1 MINKKAEIIVTGDV
15 CVNLLV
21 WQKRTNIDNTFNYNL
36 YPKVCQRY
44 EKGGALLL
52 SKLIA
57 DATELEV
64 ASPEIEGMNLYLNDN
79 VLVSVANLK
88 KFPLTNNKQNKDEV
102 YRIDEF
108 SGYYIKDSEAP
119 RTFSVINDNEDAKIV
134 VLDDNNNGF
143 NSNEDVW
150 PLAIKSANK
159 TPIILYKT
167 NKIDF
172 NNKLWIHI
180 EKNHL
185 KNTIVIIN
193 ADDLRAKGV
202 NISKGLSWEKT
213 ALDFVWQMKNNPKLK
228 YLSNCTNLI
237 IPFGLEGVI
246 YYHKD
251 LSSTSKLYF
260 LTNEFEGGFIKEN
273 SGKMYG
279 LTSCFVAGLTKS
291 ISNRTEGEGLPE
303 LIDEGIRQGMLSAQR
318 YFINGFGADL
328 ENDKFPNESLFKC
341 AEGECNFN
349 EHIQDVK
356 IKNTNNPNCRG
367 CWYIIK
373 DKSSTN
379 LEEIAYEIVKKG
391 EDSALKY
398 IPIAKFRNL
407 KTVDRTEIEAY
418 RSIKNL
424 IAEYISTENAVRP
437 LSIAVFGTPG
447 SGKSFGVTEVA
458 ASIAP
463 NLIEK
468 IDFNLSQ
475 FQGVNDLI
483 AAFHK
488 VRDIV
493 LNGKLPLVFFDE
505 FDSTFGENLGWLKYF
520 LAPMQD
526 GTFREGDSV
535 HPIGKAIFVFAGGTS
550 STYEGFCG
558 EEIKDEDKIE
568 SFTNTFK
575 NAKGPDFVSR
585 LRGYVNILGPNQ
597 TDKKWDQLFII
608 RRAMLL
614 RSLLIRKAPYLIND
628 NGEAQVDNGII
639 RALLKIPK
647 FKHESRSMEAILEMS
662 MLSGVKKWEQ
672 SHLPSKSQLK
682 LHVDEQEF
690 YHYMMLEEFFSEKI
704 EHLSYYIWS
713 KFEKTYLENNSI
725 IIDSYN
731 YVLQN
736 HLKKWIY
743 EQVKNI
749 PQILYKAN
757 YELCSINETP
767 IVVNFAENELEYLA
781 EYQHEIWLKNR
792 KKEGWKY
799 GEFADVNKLVHPSIT
814 SWNNLSQEIKDTII
828 KYIKLWPEA
837 LVNSKLKIEKLN
849 YLCYCESHNCI
860 KKTYDN

>member
-1 MINKKAEIIVTGDV
+1 MVNKAPEIIVTGDV
-15 CVNLLV
+15 NLNLLF
-21 WQKRTNIDNTFNYNL
+21 WQKEATIDNNLNYKL
-36 YPKVCQRY
+36 YPNVSRRY
-44 EKGGALLL
+44 EEGGALLL
-52 SKLIA
+52 SKLVSL
-57 DATELEV
+57 ATELDV
-64 ASPEIEGMNLYLNDN
+64 SSPSLKDENLSSVENI
-79 VLVSVANLK
+79 LVSVLQLN
-88 KFPLTNNKQNKDEV
+88 KFTADDSQNKNKV
-102 YRIDEF
+102 YRVEEF
-108 SGYYIKDSEAP
+108 SGYYIEGSEEP
-119 RTFSVINDNEDAKIV
+119 RAFSLVNDNEDAKIV

-150 PLAIKSANK
+150 PLAIKESDK
-159 TPIILYKT
+159 TPTILYKT

-172 NNKLWIHI
+172 NNKLWMHI
-180 EKNHL
+180 EKKHL
-185 KNTIVIIN
+185 KNTVVIIN
-193 ADDLRAKGV
+193 AEDLRAKGV

-213 ALDFVWQMKNNPKLK
+213 ALDFVWQMKNNPRLK
-228 YLSNCTNLI
+228 HLSECTNLI

-246 YYHKD
+246 YYHKE
-251 LSSTSKLYF
+251 LNAESKLYF
-260 LTNEFEGGFIKEN
+260 LTDQFEGGFIKED

-279 LTSCFVAGLTKS
+279 LTSCFVAGLVKA
-291 ISNRTEGEGLPE
+291 IVNNQNEEELPD
-303 LIDEGIRQGMLSAQR
+303 LIDEGIRLGMVSAQR
-318 YFINGFGADL
+318 YFINGFGSDI
-328 ENDKFPNESLFKC
+328 ENYKYSNESLFKY
-341 AEGECNFN
+341 N
-349 EHIQDVK
+349 ENDFSEYIQDVK
-356 IKNTNNPNCRG
+356 IKDSSNPNCQS

-391 EDSALKY
+391 ENSALKY

-424 IAEYISTENAVRP
+424 IAEYISKENTVRP

-475 FQGVNDLI
+475 FQSINDLI

-488 VRDIV
+488 VRDIA

-505 FDSTFGENLGWLKYF
+505 FDSSFGESLGWLKYF

-526 GTFREGDSV
+526 GIFREGDSL

-550 STYEGFCG
+550 STYESFCG
-558 EEIKDEDKIE
+558 EDIKDKDKIE
-568 SFTNTFK
+568 LFEKSFK

-597 TDKKWDQLFII
+597 TDKDWDQLFVI

-614 RSLLIRKAPYLIND
+614 RSLLVRKTPYLIND

-639 RALLKIPK
+639 RALLKVSK

-672 SHLPSKSQLK
+672 SYLPSQNQLK

-690 YHYMMLEEFFSEKI
+690 YHYMMFDEFFSEKTNN
-704 EHLSYYIWS
+704 LSEYILNRY
-713 KFEKTYLENNSI
+713 KKMYLENGEIN
-725 IIDSYN
+725 IDSDDMMLHN
-731 YVLQN
+731 YIQ
-736 HLKKWIY
+736 KWII
-743 EQVKNI
+743 EQIKNI
-749 PQILYKAN
+749 PQILHKDN
-757 YELCSINETP
+757 YELNSIKDNPKVMKFTEHD
-767 IVVNFAENELEYLA
+767 LESLA
-781 EYQHEIWLKNR
+781 KYQHKIWMKKR

-799 GEFADVNKLVHPSIT
+799 GKEANFKKLIHPSIT
-814 SWNNLSQEIKDTII
+814 GWNNLNDNIKNVIK
-828 KYIKLWPEA
+828 KYIELWPEA
-837 LVNSKLKIEKLN
+837 LVENNLRIEKSD
-849 YLCYCESHNCI
+849 YSCYCEQN
-860 KKTYDN
+860 DLQ